1 MEAMDGFTYISNR
14 VKEFYPDQQEQHYA
28 SILSY
33 RLGGKDP
40 LDGIG
45 VWKSEKGCP
54 HWIYVTYGFTDL
66 YDEEDDDFIDEDD
79 SRDNDDFNDEEGLR
93 DNDEDNY
100 EDNDE
105 FNDDYNNSEDFDDDC
120 SGYGFELT
128 FRLKRSAEDNDTPPV
143 WPMNMLQNLARYV
156 FSTGNVF
163 ASGHHLNGNGPLA
176 LDTNT
181 QLTCLGFITDPEFGT
196 IETVNGSMVF
206 LEAVAITHDEMDAMM
221 CWSGEN
227 FLNELCRQIPY
238 GIADLSRTTLM
249 CQPDFRSAWEQ
260 GVARDG
266 SSTSLIYLSEAQAT
280 LKGNKGSLI
289 LGAGHIVQVVT
300 LIKARLDKD
309 RKFLLQNGDTLI
321 GFESS
326 KEAKLYMDMDNGV
339 FVIAMTKDALNEFC
353 HLLKPHIGIY
363 TMTTMPLTI
372 EVIPTNNRDSEGN
385 IVETIE

>member
-163 ASGHHLNGNGPLA
+163 ASGHH
-176 LDTNT
+176 
-181 QLTCLGFITDPEFGT
+181 
-196 IETVNGSMVF
+196 
-206 LEAVAITHDEMDAMM
+206 
-221 CWSGEN
+221 
-227 FLNELCRQIPY
+227 
-238 GIADLSRTTLM
+238 
-249 CQPDFRSAWEQ
+249 
-260 GVARDG
+260 
-266 SSTSLIYLSEAQAT
+266 
-280 LKGNKGSLI
+280 
-289 LGAGHIVQVVT
+289 
-300 LIKARLDKD
+300 
-309 RKFLLQNGDTLI
+309 
-321 GFESS
+321 
-326 KEAKLYMDMDNGV
+326 
-339 FVIAMTKDALNEFC
+339 
-353 HLLKPHIGIY
+353 
-363 TMTTMPLTI
+363 
-372 EVIPTNNRDSEGN
+372 
-385 IVETIE
+385 